1 LPGIR
6 CPGNLFHP
14 YLASSH
20 SGLVYVRQIFQAVK
34 SCHAIAPALILT
46 VVVIVQS
53 GTRGVSGPRLRADHE
68 ESPKLRELRRQGNVL
83 FRTGEYLRAIQTYE
97 NGYVE
102 AKRSGSL
109 RSAVRFLNNLGSARY
124 QIFQYRDALQAYL
137 EARDLATSQ
146 RDRESL
152 GALCFNLSSLYFDM
166 GDIEA
171 ALESAQQGLK
181 LPDDATA
188 RFKARLLIQ
197 CARINGQQKE
207 SKRAVILLRGAI
219 EASRADLDISSE
231 AQAWNELGN
240 ILVESGEL
248 QSAERALLEAFR
260 LRKLTHDDRIYFSY
274 ESLGNLRALQGD
286 RQSALVLLDR
296 AVEAARAVSASATWN
311 AYYDRGK
318 VKLAQRR
325 WREAFTDFGAAVECA
340 RRWRAEVLPADA
352 FRISTEVE
360 LHQVYS
366 SFIQLGSRLYAQT
379 GQKHFAEDAFAAAEE
394 SRASSLRALWV
405 GPDLTKEL
413 PNEYW
418 EALANLHRAEAAL
431 MNDQLN
437 EEPAAIRSLRLRVA
451 EMEARAGLDFPRDAD
466 NSDLPSVSL
475 IERVR
480 RLLKPTE
487 VFVGFHLGDAGS
499 YSWIVANQGFE
510 LHQLPPR
517 AHFVESVGLFVKAL
531 YENSPEAILLG
542 NRLYAELFGGS
553 SRRLLDKPIWIL
565 APDGPLFEM
574 PFAALVEG
582 TKSHSDAPAYVVER
596 HAIQL
601 IPGTSVLYNTR
612 TFDTN
617 GPIVVLGDPIYNR
630 ADPRLPHGQSRRG
643 RSVGGQAES
652 HAPAQPIELARLVG
666 SAREIEQCAGVWR
679 SHGDELILL
688 KGAAANRQNLV
699 GALRRNPAVVHLAAH
714 VLFPSEHSG
723 PGAVALAFRP
733 EGEVELLSTTEIAR
747 MRLRLG
753 LVVVNGCSSAS
764 AVTLPG
770 AGLMGMTRAWLAAG
784 ARAVI
789 VTRWA
794 VDDQDEGELF
804 RTFYE
809 RFLALRGSQDGRSF
823 AELLQQAQ
831 LTELRAGGRRA
842 NPARWAAYF
851 CVERN

>member
-1 LPGIR
+1 M
-6 CPGNLFHP
+6 
-14 YLASSH
+14 
-20 SGLVYVRQIFQAVK
+20 
-34 SCHAIAPALILT
+34 
-46 VVVIVQS
+46 IVQS
-53 GTRGVSGPRLRADHE
+53 GTRGVSNPKVQADRE
-68 ESPKLRELRRQGNVL
+68 ESPRLRELRRQGNDF
-83 FRTGEYLRAIQTYE
+83 FRAGEYLRAIQMYE
-97 NGYVE
+97 KGYEE
-102 AKRSGSL
+102 AKHSGSL

-124 QIFQYRDALQAYL
+124 QLFRYRDAVQAYL
-137 EARDLATSQ
+137 EARDLATS
-146 RDRESL
+146 RGDRESL

-171 ALESAQQGLK
+171 ALESAQQGLQ

-197 CARINGQQKE
+197 CARINGQQKGSE
-207 SKRAVILLRGAI
+207 QAVILLHEAI
-219 EASRADLDISSE
+219 EVSRADLDISSE

-240 ILVESGEL
+240 TLVERGQL
-248 QSAERALLEAFR
+248 QSAERALIEAFR
-260 LRKLTHDDRIYFSY
+260 LRKLTHDDRIHFSY
-274 ESLGNLRALQGD
+274 ESLGNLRVLQGD
-286 RQSALVLLDR
+286 LQSALVLLDR
-296 AVEAARAVSASATWN
+296 AVDTARVVSPSATWS

-318 VKLAQRR
+318 VKLAQAR
-325 WREAFTDFGAAVECA
+325 WQEAFADFGAALKCA

-366 SFIQLGSRLYAQT
+366 SFIELGSRLYAQT
-379 GQKHFAEDAFAAAEE
+379 GRKHFAEDAFAAAEE
-394 SRASSLRALWV
+394 SRAASLRALWA
-405 GPDLTKEL
+405 GPDLTKRL

-431 MNDQLN
+431 MRD
-437 EEPAAIRSLRLRVA
+437 EPNAESGAIRRLRLRVA
-451 EMEARAGLDFPRDAD
+451 EMEARAGLDFPRDAG
-466 NSDLPSVSL
+466 NSDSAGGSL

-480 RLLKPTE
+480 RALRPKE
-487 VFVGFHLGDAGS
+487 VFLGFHLGHAES
-499 YSWIVANQGFE
+499 CLWVIANQGFE
-510 LHQLPPR
+510 FRRLPPR
-517 AHFVESVGLFVKAL
+517 VHFFENVGLFVKAL
-531 YENSPEAILLG
+531 RENSPEAVVLG

-582 TKSHSDAPAYVVER
+582 SKPHSDTPLYVVER

-601 IPGTSVLYNTR
+601 IPGISVLYR
-612 TFDTN
+612 TSASGLN
-617 GPIVVLGDPIYNR
+617 GPVVGLGDPIYNR
-630 ADPRLPHGQSRRG
+630 ADPRLPHGQFPRRRFDG
-643 RSVGGQAES
+643 WQAES
-652 HAPAQPIELARLVG
+652 RSHVRPIELARLVG
-666 SAREIEQCAGVWR
+666 SARELENCAKVWR

-688 KGAAANRQNLV
+688 RGAAANRENLV
-699 GALRRNPAVVHLAAH
+699 GALQRNPAVVHLAAH
-714 VLFPSEHSG
+714 VLFPSKHSG
-723 PGAVALAFRP
+723 PGVVALGLQP
-733 EGEVELLSTTEIAR
+733 GGEIELFSATEIAS

-753 LVVVNGCSSAS
+753 LVVVNGCSSAY

-794 VDDQDEGELF
+794 MTDQDDGELF
-804 RTFYE
+804 RNFYE
-809 RFLALRGSQDGRSF
+809 HLSALRRSQHRRSF
-823 AELLQQAQ
+823 AQLLQEAQ

-842 NPARWAAYF
+842 NPAHWAAYF

>member
-1 LPGIR
+1 M
-6 CPGNLFHP
+6 
-14 YLASSH
+14 
-20 SGLVYVRQIFQAVK
+20 K
-34 SCHAIAPALILT
+34 STHAIVPALILP
-46 VVVIVQS
+46 VVLMIVQS
-53 GTRGVSGPRLRADHE
+53 GTRSVSNPKMRADHE
-68 ESPKLRELRRQGNVL
+68 ESPRLRELRRQGNVL
-83 FRTGEYLRAIQTYE
+83 FRAGEYLQAIRTYE
-97 NGYVE
+97 NGYEE

-124 QIFQYRDALQAYL
+124 QVFRYRDAVQAYL

-146 RDRESL
+146 GDRESL

-166 GDIEA
+166 GETEA
-171 ALESAQQGLK
+171 ALASAQQGLK

-197 CARINGQQKE
+197 CARINGQQKNSE
-207 SKRAVILLRGAI
+207 QAVTLLHGAI

-240 ILVESGEL
+240 ILAERGQL

-274 ESLGNLRALQGD
+274 ESLGNLRVLQGD
-286 RQSALVLLDR
+286 LPSALVLLDS
-296 AVEAARAVSASATWN
+296 AVDAARVVSPSATWS
-311 AYYDRGK
+311 AYHDRGK
-318 VKLAQRR
+318 IKLAQARR
-325 WREAFTDFGAAVECA
+325 QEAFADFGAALKCA

-360 LHQVYS
+360 LHEVYS
-366 SFIQLGSRLYAQT
+366 SFIELGSQLYAQT
-379 GQKHFAEDAFAAAEE
+379 GQKRFAEDAFAAAEE
-394 SRASSLRALWV
+394 SRAASLRALWA
-405 GPDLTKEL
+405 GPDLTKKL

-431 MNDQLN
+431 MKD
-437 EEPAAIRSLRLRVA
+437 EESGESAAIRRLRLRVA

-466 NSDLPSVSL
+466 NSDPAGGSL
-475 IERVR
+475 IEYVR
-480 RLLKPTE
+480 RALRPTQ
-487 VFVGFHLGDAGS
+487 VFVGFHLGDVES
-499 YSWIVANQGFE
+499 CLWVIANQGFE
-510 LHQLPPR
+510 FRRLPAR
-517 AHFVESVGLFVKAL
+517 AHFVENVGLFVKAL
-531 YENSPEAILLG
+531 RENSPEAVVLG
-542 NRLYAELFGGS
+542 NRLYAELFGGIS
-553 SRRLLDKPIWIL
+553 PRLLDKPVWIL

-582 TKSHSDAPAYVVER
+582 SKSHSGAPAYVVER

-601 IPGTSVLYNTR
+601 IPGTSVLYR
-612 TFDTN
+612 TIRSDLD
-617 GPIVVLGDPIYNR
+617 GPVLGLGDPIYNR
-630 ADPRLPHGQSRRG
+630 ADPRLPHGQFPRR
-643 RSVGGQAES
+643 RSDVLQAEYRS
-652 HAPAQPIELARLVG
+652 QVRPIELARLVG
-666 SAREIEQCAGVWR
+666 SAREIENCAKVWR

-688 KGAAANRQNLV
+688 RGAAANRENLV

-714 VLFPSEHSG
+714 VLFPSEHAG
-723 PGAVALAFRP
+723 PGVVALGLQP
-733 EGEVELLSTTEIAR
+733 GGEIELFSATEIAS
-747 MRLRLG
+747 MRLRLE
-753 LVVVNGCSSAS
+753 LVVVNGCSSAY

-794 VDDQDEGELF
+794 VADQDDGELF

-809 RFLALRGSQDGRSF
+809 LLSALRNSPQRKSF
-823 AELLQQAQ
+823 AELLQEAQ

-842 NPARWAAYF
+842 NPAQWAAYF

>member
-1 LPGIR
+1 
-6 CPGNLFHP
+6 
-14 YLASSH
+14 
-20 SGLVYVRQIFQAVK
+20 VK
-34 SCHAIAPALILT
+34 SSHAIAPALTLT
-46 VVVIVQS
+46 VVAMIVQS
-53 GTRGVSGPRLRADHE
+53 GTRGVSNPKLRVDHE
-68 ESPKLRELRRQGNVL
+68 ESPELRELRRQGNVL
-83 FRTGEYLRAIQTYE
+83 FRAGEYLRAIRTYE
-97 NGYVE
+97 KGYEE

-124 QIFQYRDALQAYL
+124 QVFRYRDAVQAYL

-146 RDRESL
+146 GDRESL

-171 ALESAQQGLK
+171 SLESAQQGLK
-181 LPDDATA
+181 QPDDATT

-197 CARINGQQKE
+197 CARINGQLKHSE
-207 SKRAVILLRGAI
+207 RAVMLLHDAI

-240 ILVESGEL
+240 ILVEGGQL

-260 LRKLTHDDRIYFSY
+260 LRKLTHDDRIHFSY

-286 RQSALVLLDR
+286 RQSALMLLNR
-296 AVEAARAVSASATWN
+296 AVDAARVVRPSATWS
-311 AYYDRGK
+311 AYYSRGK
-318 VKLAQRR
+318 VKLALRR
-325 WREAFTDFGAAVECA
+325 WRGAFADFGAALKCA
-340 RRWRAEVLPADA
+340 RRWRAEVLPADE

-394 SRASSLRALWV
+394 SRAASLRALWV
-405 GPDLTKEL
+405 GPDLTKKL

-418 EALANLHRAEAAL
+418 ESLANLHRAEAAL
-431 MNDQLN
+431 MKDQRN
-437 EEPAAIRSLRLRVA
+437 GAPAAMRTLQLRVA
-451 EMEARAGLDFPRDAD
+451 EMEARVGLDSPRVAD
-466 NSDLPSVSL
+466 DSDPAGVSL

-480 RLLKPTE
+480 RVLTPTE
-487 VFVGFHLGDAGS
+487 VFVGFHLGDAES
-499 YSWIVANQGFE
+499 CLWVIANQGFE
-510 LHQLPPR
+510 FRRLPPR
-517 AHFVESVGLFVKAL
+517 AHFVENVGLFVKAL
-531 YENSPEAILLG
+531 RVNSPEAAVLG
-542 NRLYAELFGGS
+542 NRLYAELFGSS
-553 SRRLLDKPIWIL
+553 SRRLLDKPVWIL
-565 APDGPLFEM
+565 APDGPLFEL
-574 PFAALVEG
+574 PFSALVEG
-582 TKSHSDAPAYVVER
+582 SKLHSDAPRYVVER

-601 IPGTSVLYNTR
+601 IPGISVLYR
-612 TFDTN
+612 TSASDLN
-617 GPIVVLGDPIYNR
+617 GLVVGLADPIYNR
-630 ADPRLPHGQSRRG
+630 ADPRRPHGEVRPRR
-643 RSVGGQAES
+643 SDSGQAES
-652 HAPAQPIELARLVG
+652 RPLELARLMG
-666 SAREIEQCAGVWR
+666 SAREIENCARVWR
-679 SHGDELILL
+679 SHGDEPILL
-688 KGAAANRQNLV
+688 RGAKANKENLV
-699 GALRRNPAVVHLAAH
+699 GTLRRNPSVVHLAAH
-714 VLFPSEHSG
+714 VLFPTEHSG
-723 PGAVALAFRP
+723 PGAVALALQP
-733 EGEVELLSTTEIAR
+733 AGDVELFSATEIAS

-794 VDDQDEGELF
+794 IDDQDEGELF

-809 RFLALRGSQDGRSF
+809 HFSALRGSQDRISF

-831 LTELRAGGRRA
+831 LTELRAGGQRA
-842 NPARWAAYF
+842 NPAHWAAYF